1 MRPTPEERRRRP
13 PTQRFRPHPIVTLR
27 PAPGRRA
34 MTLAAVTIGVL
45 LLGVQ
50 LWLLTV
56 AVDLYLGGEAHNAWT
71 LALVSGLVFGGG
83 VFAYWL
89 LGHRTPPS
97 R

>member
-1 MRPTPEERRRRP
+1 MTPPEERARP
-13 PTQRFRPHPIVTLR
+13 PSSRFRPRAVVTLR
-27 PAPGRRA
+27 PAPGQRA

-56 AVDLYLGGEAHNAWT
+56 AVDLYLGGEAHDAWT
-71 LALVSGLVFGGG
+71 LAVASGLVFAGG
-83 VFAYWL
+83 VFAYGL
-89 LGHRTPPS
+89 LGRRTPPA